1 MWEQFHHQMSQ
12 KLFHSTERTVRN
24 NNLDPNSWCTLYSW
38 APSPN
43 RYHRPY
49 LHVLGCWEK
58 QIDWVNSHITTQW
71 EREGCHVQQTKEYT
85 SDGSASERMSA
96 LSSAESHTSCVC
108 VCMCVHEHSTTTA
121 KTVTKIPDD
130 FWTQSNVVSA
140 DWPDLCW
147 ANQSLVWECG
157 TINVPIVYEISY
169 GNTSEHDTGT
179 SEVSVSEWHTSK
191 SSRTEVKTRNKSWY
205 LGQIHQVSNPEN

>member
-12 KLFHSTERTVRN
+12 KLFHSTERTVWN

-85 SDGSASERMSA
+85 SDGSGSERMSA

-108 VCMCVHEHSTTTA
+108 VRACTSIWRQLQKQWQRFLTTSGLWLSSW
-121 KTVTKIPDD
+121 KMWTVK
-130 FWTQSNVVSA
+130 
-140 DWPDLCW
+140 C
-147 ANQSLVWECG
+147 
-157 TINVPIVYEISY
+157 
-169 GNTSEHDTGT
+169 
-179 SEVSVSEWHTSK
+179 SVSWPAWP
-191 SSRTEVKTRNKSWY
+191 V
-205 LGQIHQVSNPEN
+205 LGQSELSMRVRYDKRSYCIWN